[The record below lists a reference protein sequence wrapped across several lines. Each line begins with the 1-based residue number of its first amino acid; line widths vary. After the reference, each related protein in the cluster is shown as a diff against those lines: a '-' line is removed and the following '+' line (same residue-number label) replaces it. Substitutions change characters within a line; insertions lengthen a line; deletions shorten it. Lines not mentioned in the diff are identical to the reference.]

1 MTYFSWETVIFIFKS
16 IVQICSC
23 VGLICCTFIQVTW
36 SNILRHVRTAYGVV
50 YDAFDSF
57 VLIFIGFLETRM
69 KLKSINY

>member
-1 MTYFSWETVIFIFKS
+1 MS
-16 IVQICSC
+16 
-23 VGLICCTFIQVTW
+23 L
-36 SNILRHVRTAYGVV
+36 TAYGVV